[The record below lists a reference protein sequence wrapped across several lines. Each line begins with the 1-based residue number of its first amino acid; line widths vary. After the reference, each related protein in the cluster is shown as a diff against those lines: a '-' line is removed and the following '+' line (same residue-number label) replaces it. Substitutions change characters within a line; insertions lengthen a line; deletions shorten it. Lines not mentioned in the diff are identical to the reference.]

1 MYKKKNYTTSQS
13 LQVIFAMQILT
24 KKYLS
29 LSVLENASISL
40 GNYLPMFS
48 THQKDEGKMEG

>member
-48 THQKDEGKMEG
+48 THRKDEGKIEG